1 MSHKLLILSHSTPAY
16 VSALKK
22 LKLPQLKILEKNA
35 ENIAHT
41 DIWLAEPH
49 LALPVIP
56 KAKALTWI
64 QATYPGIDTL
74 FKSSKKIGYEL
85 TCVQQEPLA
94 LINEYVFSYILAKNR
109 QHYHYRQLQHHRR
122 WQTLPH
128 ESLSNQ
134 NIIILGT
141 GRVGQ
146 SLCHTAKHFNL
157 NITGVNRNGNC
168 PAPFKKTVGIH
179 KLNHIL
185 PQSDIVLCCL
195 PNAKETKLL
204 FNAERL
210 KHLKSTALLINVGNS
225 HLIDYQA
232 LLLHLSLHPASQAVL
247 DVHYQEPLKE
257 TNPLWQ
263 CPNAII
269 TPHIAAHSQIQ
280 DVVEQFAENYL
291 RFLKK
296 EPLKYTINTL
306 KGAK

>member
-1 MSHKLLILSHSTPAY
+1 MSHKLLILSHSTPVYIA
-16 VSALKK
+16 ALKK

-35 ENIAHT
+35 ENLAQT

-49 LALPVIP
+49 LALPVVP
-56 KAKALTWI
+56 KAKSLTWM
-64 QATYPGIDTL
+64 QATYPGIDSL
-74 FKSSKKIGYEL
+74 FQSSKNIGYEL
-85 TCVQQEPLA
+85 TCVQQEPMA

-128 ESLSNQ
+128 EPLSNQ
-134 NIIILGT
+134 NTLILGT

-146 SLCHTAKHFNL
+146 SLCLTAKHFNL

-168 PAPFKKTVGIH
+168 PAPFKKTVSIH
-179 KLNHIL
+179 KLNHML
-185 PQSDIVLCCL
+185 PQADIVLCCL
-195 PNAKETKLL
+195 PNSKETKLL

-225 HLIDYQA
+225 DLIDYQA

-263 CPNAII
+263 CPNAVI
-269 TPHIAAHSQIQ
+269 TPHIAAQSQVQ
-280 DVVEQFAENYL
+280 NVVEQFAENYL